1 MAGQHTLFQPLKL
14 MAGTALIGLGVFLLL
29 GNLSAAA
36 AQLSHLLGISAA
48 AAKTL
53 GVLTAVGLAAP
64 HALPV
69 YLFDHQAFLRSL
81 CQFSANNGPSE
92 ERRKPG
98 ISLNRFAAPNPINT
112 KKQTAFRRT

>member
-81 CQFSANNGPSE
+81 CQ
-92 ERRKPG
+92 
-98 ISLNRFAAPNPINT
+98 ISISFWPLLVVMAGTILLRDRLTGEVKELP
-112 KKQTAFRRT
+112 K